1 MTVQRIGEAKIE
13 VGVTDPR
20 PIRTQFL
27 IFTLFGEYVVQ
38 RGGNIWTSSLLNLM
52 SLLGLNERAVRS
64 TLSRM
69 SQKGWIKATK
79 YGRKSRYSITSRGHA
94 LLEEGHQRIF
104 EDAYTDWD
112 GQWYMAFYSLPEDKR
127 RLRHFLRTKFS
138 WLGFGQLAPGT
149 WISPHDRQVELMS
162 LIEELDVQP
171 HVDVFSGAY
180 LGPSSIEELVHRCW
194 DLAALEKQYLNFI
207 SKHQKQYEHYLNQD
221 SRECQSKREEL
232 FVRRFW
238 LTHDF
243 QSFPLKDPNLPT
255 DLLPDD
261 WIGFAARDL
270 FDRYREFL
278 SAYVDEFVDN
288 VILGSGLPSG

>member
-1 MTVQRIGEAKIE
+1 MTVQRNVDTRIE

-27 IFTLFGEYVVQ
+27 IFTLFGEYIVQ
-38 RGGNIWTSSLLNLM
+38 RGGKIWTSSLLNLM

-69 SQKGWIKATK
+69 SQKGWIKAKK
-79 YGRKSRYSITSRGHA
+79 YGRRSRYSITSRGYA
-94 LLEEGHQRIF
+94 LLDEGHQRIF
-104 EDAYTDWD
+104 EPAYVDWD
-112 GQWYMAFYSLPEDKR
+112 GQWYTAFYSLPEDKR
-127 RLRHFLRTKFS
+127 RLRHNLRTKFS

-162 LIEELDVQP
+162 LIKELDVQP
-171 HVDVFSGAY
+171 HVDVFSGIY

-194 DLAALEKQYLNFI
+194 DLAALEEQYLNFI

-221 SRECQSKREEL
+221 SRECRSRREEL

-255 DLLPDD
+255 DLLPDE

-278 SAYVDEFVDN
+278 SAYVDEFVDH
-288 VILGSGLPSG
+288 VILGNGLPSG